1 MTATL
6 AESLVDAPRLSAPAE
21 ARHRLAALLATSSS
35 AKLAREL
42 DRGRARDVLLGLA
55 SHSPYLRALVQEDP
69 PRLVRLLGRPPGE
82 SLDALVQTLL
92 SRRAEHGADPMPALR
107 GPRRTP

>member
-21 ARHRLAALLATSSS
+21 ARRRLAALLGTSSS
-35 AKLAREL
+35 AELAREVE
-42 DRGRARDVLLGLA
+42 RGRTRDVLLGLA
-55 SHSPYLRALVQEDP
+55 DHSPYLWALVQEDP

-82 SLDALVQTLL
+82 SLDALVLALL
-92 SRRAEHGADPMPALR
+92 SRRDHNQTDLMQ
-107 GPRRTP
+107 